1 MIFGISHSQT
11 FSDDGAL
18 LGARTGKGNKSMLD
32 PSHFGTTSTIDVDCL
47 CIEDFRRLGSRRE
60 QCKYIGFDRL
70 PTRSASSIR
79 LSEIPIMTAGAAA
92 IWRAA
97 YPMAFRTVN
106 GVKAGERVNKWI
118 SAALAYS
125 YD

>member
-1 MIFGISHSQT
+1 MVSNLRFHHSVV
-11 FSDDGAL
+11 FCFSSRSLSKAEVSDDAL
-18 LGARTGKGNKSMLD
+18 DRRREYAATRSR
-32 PSHFGTTSTIDVDCL
+32 SCY
-47 CIEDFRRLGSRRE
+47 RRLDDGIRR
-60 QCKYIGFDRL
+60 R
-70 PTRSASSIR
+70 AV
-79 LSEIPIMTAGAAA
+79 AA

>member
-60 QCKYIGFDRL
+60 QCQYIGFDRL
-70 PTRSASSIR
+70 PTRSVELYQIVGNPHHDGWCCGNLARS
-79 LSEIPIMTAGAAA
+79 LPDGLPHCQ
-92 IWRAA
+92 WR
-97 YPMAFRTVN
+97 
-106 GVKAGERVNKWI
+106 
-118 SAALAYS
+118 
-125 YD
+125 